1 MRITAKTKDC
11 RLLVKVKASF
21 RESFDSKEVDRFSRV
36 FLRCF
41 LKPQIL
47 KPNLLEYSG
56 PVGISLQDR
65 MKKEITKRDFLFILE
80 HIVVAVQ
87 KLNGNNFP
95 LYNLKMD
102 MQHIFINE
110 TTKELQFLYIP
121 LLGVNEGSNII
132 ELFNA
137 VIYSA
142 RPSQEKDT
150 DYVSRFNYFFKSLK
164 PFDINKVEQFIQRE
178 DRTVVNTIKKHNAG
192 QSGFM
197 TSDHKHYYDYLDE
210 QKKRDSDDTDLLDD
224 EERTGLLEDN
234 DPTGL
239 LIDEEATG
247 LLTMTDEEAT
257 GLLSATEDEATG
269 FLDED
274 EEKTGLLT
282 SEDES
287 TGLLIDEEDEGTA
300 LLDETLQP
308 KQTVAFPELHRIL
321 TGEVIK
327 INKPVF
333 RIGKERSYVDY
344 FVTNNNAISRSHAD
358 IITRESGYFVIDLNS
373 KNRTYINNVPLA
385 VQEETRI
392 SDGDMLRLGNE
403 EFEFHVGS
411 AVATLPV
418 CPNCK
423 AQVKP
428 SSNFCAFCGCKL

>member
-21 RESFDSKEVDRFSRV
+21 RESFDAKEVDRFSRV

-41 LKPQIL
+41 LKPKIL
-47 KPNLLEYSG
+47 KPNVLEYSG

-121 LLGVNEGSNII
+121 LIGANGGSNVID
-132 ELFNA
+132 LFNA

-142 RPSQEKDT
+142 HPAQEKDT
-150 DYVSRFNYFFKSLK
+150 DYISRFNYFFKSLK

-178 DRTVVNTIKKHNAG
+178 DRTVVSTIKKHNAG

-197 TSDHKHYYDYLDE
+197 TSDHKHYYDHLDE
-210 QKKRDSDDTDLLDD
+210 QKKKKDEEDTALLEDD
-224 EERTGLLEDN
+224 ERTGLLTDDE

-239 LIDEEATG
+239 LVDDDATG
-247 LLTMTDEEAT
+247 LLAV
-257 GLLSATEDEATG
+257 TEDEATG
-269 FLDED
+269 LLDEE
-274 EEKTGLLT
+274 EEKTGLLNP
-282 SEDES
+282 EDEA
-287 TGLLIDEEDEGTA
+287 TGLLVDVEDEGTA
-300 LLDETLQP
+300 LLDETIQT
-308 KQTVAFPELHRIL
+308 QSTVAFPELHRIL

-385 VQEETRI
+385 VQEETQI
-392 SDGDMLRLGNE
+392 CDGDMLRLGNE
-403 EFEFHVGS
+403 EFEFHVGV
-411 AVATLPV
+411 AAATLPI

-423 AQVKP
+423 AQVKE
-428 SSNFCAFCGCKL
+428 SSNFCAYCGCKL

>member
-21 RESFDSKEVDRFSRV
+21 RESFDTKEVDRFSRV

-47 KPNLLEYSG
+47 KPNMLEYSG

-65 MKKEITKRDFLFILE
+65 MKKEITKRDFLLILE
-80 HIVVAVQ
+80 HLVVAVQ

-121 LLGVNEGSNII
+121 LIGENGGSNII
-132 ELFNA
+132 DLFNA

-142 RPSQEKDT
+142 RPAQEKDT
-150 DYVSRFNYFFKSLK
+150 DYISRFNYFFKALK

-197 TSDHKHYYDYLDE
+197 TSDHKHYYDHLDE
-210 QKKRDSDDTDLLDD
+210 QKKKKDEEDTDLLEDD
-224 EERTGLLEDN
+224 ERTGLLTDDE

-239 LIDEEATG
+239 LVDNDATG
-247 LLTMTDEEAT
+247 LLTV
-257 GLLSATEDEATG
+257 TEDEATG
-269 FLDED
+269 LLVD
-274 EEKTGLLT
+274 EE
-282 SEDES
+282 E
-287 TGLLIDEEDEGTA
+287 EGTA
-300 LLDETLQP
+300 LLDETV
-308 KQTVAFPELHRIL
+308 QTKPTVVFPELHRIL

-358 IITRESGYFVIDLNS
+358 IITRESGYFIIDLNS

-403 EFEFHVGS
+403 EFEFHVG
-411 AVATLPV
+411 AAAATLPI

-423 AQVKP
+423 AQVKE
-428 SSNFCAFCGCKL
+428 SSNFCAYCGCKL

>member
-1 MRITAKTKDC
+1 MRIKAKTKEC
-11 RLLVKVKASF
+11 RLLVKVKTSF
-21 RESFDSKEVDRFSRV
+21 RESFDTKEVDRFARV

-47 KPNLLEYSG
+47 KPNILEYSG

-87 KLNGNNFP
+87 KLNGNKFP
-95 LYNLKMD
+95 LYNLRMD
-102 MQHIFINE
+102 MQYIFINE
-110 TTKELQFLYIP
+110 NTKELQFLYIP
-121 LLGVNEGSNII
+121 LIGANEGSNII
-132 ELFNA
+132 DLFNA

-142 RPSQEKDT
+142 HPAPEKDT
-150 DYVSRFNYFFKSLK
+150 EYVSRFNYFFKSLK

-197 TSDHKHYYDYLDE
+197 TSDHKHYYDHLDE
-210 QKKRDSDDTDLLDD
+210 QKKKRDEEDTDLLED
-224 EERTGLLEDN
+224 EERTDLLTDD

-239 LIDEEATG
+239 LVDDDPTGLLTDDDATG
-247 LLTMTDEEAT
+247 LLTVT
-257 GLLSATEDEATG
+257 GDEATG

-287 TGLLIDEEDEGTA
+287 TGLLIDEEDKGTA

-373 KNRTYINNVPLA
+373 KNGTYINNVPLA
-385 VQEETRI
+385 IQEETRI
-392 SDGDMLRLGNE
+392 SDGDILRLGNE

-423 AQVKP
+423 AQVKA

>member
-11 RLLVKVKASF
+11 RLLVRVKTSLH
-21 RESFDSKEVDRFSRV
+21 ESFDAKEVDRFSRV

-47 KPNLLEYSG
+47 KPNLIEYSG

-65 MKKEITKRDFLFILE
+65 MKKEITKRDFLFMLE

-95 LYNLKMD
+95 ICSLRMD

-121 LLGVNEGSNII
+121 LVGVNDGSNII
-132 ELFNA
+132 DLFNA

-142 RPSQEKDT
+142 HPAQEKDT

-164 PFDINKVEQFIQRE
+164 PFDINKVERFIQRE
-178 DRTVVNTIKKHNAG
+178 DRSVVNTIKKHNAG

-197 TSDHKHYYDYLDE
+197 TSDHKHYYDHLDE
-210 QKKRDSDDTDLLDD
+210 QKKKDEEDTDLLEDD
-224 EERTGLLEDN
+224 ERTGILTDDE
-234 DPTGL
+234 DPTEL
-239 LIDEEATG
+239 LVDDEATG
-247 LLTMTDEEAT
+247 LLTIAD
-257 GLLSATEDEATG
+257 DEATG
-269 FLDED
+269 FFDED
-274 EEKTGLLT
+274 EEKTGLLS
-282 SEDES
+282 SEDEV
-287 TGLLIDEEDEGTA
+287 TGLLVNEEEEGTA
-300 LLDETLQP
+300 LLDDTSQAN
-308 KQTVAFPELHRIL
+308 QTVSFPELHRIL
-321 TGEVIK
+321 TGEVIN

-373 KNRTYINNVPLA
+373 KNRTYINEVPLA
-385 VQEETRI
+385 VREETRI
-392 SDGDMLRLGNE
+392 CDGDTLRLGNE

-411 AVATLPV
+411 AAVALPI

-423 AQVKP
+423 AQVKA
-428 SSNFCAFCGCKL
+428 SSNFCAYCGCKL